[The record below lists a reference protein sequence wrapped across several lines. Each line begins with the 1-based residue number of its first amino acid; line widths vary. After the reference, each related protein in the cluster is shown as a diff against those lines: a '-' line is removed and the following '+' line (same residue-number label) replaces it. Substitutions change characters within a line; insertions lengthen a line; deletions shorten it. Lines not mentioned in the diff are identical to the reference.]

1 MGVRFVIVGT
11 GRSGT
16 KYASELFSQL
26 GIPCGHESFF
36 DPGHAAQ
43 DNLAGDASFGVVPF
57 LNKFG
62 GVVFHQVRH
71 PLSVLSSIAA
81 TKFFESPVPYL
92 PYLELI
98 EDCLPEIRQFADPIL
113 KAVYYVV
120 RWNRMCEAIAQLR
133 WRVEDLDAKTLRR
146 AAEIVGFTRTHAECA
161 SALDAVP
168 QDVNRLELRG
178 LRRLRF
184 GWQDIPTSAQKSD
197 LAQMAIDYGYEVSD
211 DYCSWREE
219 QAGPGQ
225 SSASV

>member
-57 LNKFG
+57 LNKFS

-81 TKFFESPVPYL
+81 TKFFESPVPYRSEEHTSEL
-92 PYLELI
+92 QSLRHLVCRLLLEKKNTITSAYQHIGTPPPLGPAV
-98 EDCLPEIRQFADPIL
+98 LAADP
-113 KAVYYVV
+113 
-120 RWNRMCEAIAQLR
+120 
-133 WRVEDLDAKTLRR
+133 T
-146 AAEIVGFTRTHAECA
+146 
-161 SALDAVP
+161 
-168 QDVNRLELRG
+168 
-178 LRRLRF
+178 
-184 GWQDIPTSAQKSD
+184 
-197 LAQMAIDYGYEVSD
+197 
-211 DYCSWREE
+211 
-219 QAGPGQ
+219 
-225 SSASV
+225 

>member
-57 LNKFG
+57 LNKFS

-161 SALDAVP
+161 SALEIGRASC
-168 QDVNRLELRG
+168 RERG
-178 LRRLRF
+178 EIS
-184 GWQDIPTSAQKSD
+184 GV
-197 LAQMAIDYGYEVSD
+197 G
-211 DYCSWREE
+211 
-219 QAGPGQ
+219 
-225 SSASV
+225 AS